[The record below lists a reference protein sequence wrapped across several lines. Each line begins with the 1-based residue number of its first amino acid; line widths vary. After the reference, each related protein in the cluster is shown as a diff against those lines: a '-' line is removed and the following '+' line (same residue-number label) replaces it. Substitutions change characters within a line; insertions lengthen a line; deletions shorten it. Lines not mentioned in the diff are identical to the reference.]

1 MMDDALDRSAMERE
15 STGAAP
21 TSGSFTG
28 AQKSDMEAATALAL
42 AEAADEITEYEG
54 RSLGKDFLALTV
66 IFLIIVTYHA
76 QNPILTYTTQ
86 FGRSWRNATFQQVL
100 GITLIATVLALIWP
114 VLRGKSAD
122 EKAGAQGGRVLQWA
136 ATGIL
141 LAYVVFAGASTI
153 LRWNPVSAA
162 LGVDPALMFE
172 QVEDDTLPEVV
183 TQLETAVLITTVFE
197 YVAIV
202 SVIVIWQPWTRLGL
216 YRKAARR
223 QLSAIVVGVIVL
235 VLWETIIAVLQV
247 QEFLLPRPS
256 VIAQTFIDLYP
267 RLVGMAWIT
276 FQNAVWGFV
285 IGSGLGILTGIVSA
299 RFLSF
304 SRALL
309 PIAIAINAI
318 PIIALAPIFNNWFGM
333 MNPVSKIALCAVLTY
348 FPAMI
353 STVRGL
359 TSVEPLALELMRSYA
374 ASQIE
379 IFRKVRLPNAL
390 PYIFSALKVG
400 TTLATIG
407 AIVSEYFGGST
418 AGLGSNIRSFAG
430 LFQYAEA
437 WAAIVMACLFGILF
451 YLVVSAVERSLLHWH
466 VSFREK

>member
-1 MMDDALDRSAMERE
+1 MVDDALDRSAMERE

-21 TSGSFTG
+21 SSSSFTA

-42 AEAADEITEYEG
+42 ADAADEVTEFES
-54 RSLGKDFLALTV
+54 RSLGRDFLALAV
-66 IFLIIVTYHA
+66 IFLIVVTYHA
-76 QNPILTYTTQ
+76 QNPILTYATQ
-86 FGRSWRNATFQQVL
+86 FGRSWRNSSFQQVL
-100 GITLIATVLALIWP
+100 GITLIAVVLAFVWP
-114 VLRGKSAD
+114 VLRGKQSE
-122 EKAGAQGGRVLQWA
+122 EKDGSRGGRVVQWI
-136 ATGIL
+136 ATGVL
-141 LAYVVFAGASTI
+141 LAFIALAGVSTV
-153 LRWNPVSAA
+153 LRWNPISAA

-172 QVEDDTLPEVV
+172 EVEEETPPEVASK
-183 TQLETAVLITTVFE
+183 LETAVLLTTIFE
-197 YVAIV
+197 YVTIA
-202 SVIVIWQPWTRLGL
+202 SVIVLWQPWTRFSL
-216 YRKAARR
+216 YRKSARR
-223 QLSAIVVGVIVL
+223 QLSAIVVGVIVI
-235 VLWETIIAVLQV
+235 VLWETLIAILQI

-256 VIAQTFIDLYP
+256 VIAATFIDLYP
-267 RLVGMAWIT
+267 RLIGMAWVT
-276 FQNAVWGFV
+276 FQNAVWGF
-285 IGSGLGILTGIVSA
+285 ILGSTLGVLVGVVSA
-299 RFLSF
+299 RFISF

-333 MNPVSKIALCAVLTY
+333 MNPMSKVALCAVLTF
-348 FPAMI
+348 FPVMI

-374 ASQIE
+374 ASQFA

-430 LFQYAEA
+430 LFQYPEA